1 MNGLWNEAAWSTNI
15 LSLQDRQ
22 IQEIQV
28 PLVHPYPTYVLTYLN
43 FQSMY
48 SNWSHFLYFCCT
60 SFHAPAFRTLIQLSL
75 CFRRYALRRVRDY
88 FKEKKA
94 LANPPQIEQE
104 YQYGLQT
111 LEMLK
116 RQARAELFMEAI
128 VIASSQ
134 FSVLFS
140 DVVSRGVLTCS
151 IFLSCRLSWTTCT
164 VHRNWL

>member
-1 MNGLWNEAAWSTNI
+1 MGFG
-15 LSLQDRQ
+15 SLQDRQ
-22 IQEIQV
+22 IQEIQSTSCSPSPYLCSNLSELPV
-28 PLVHPYPTYVLTYLN
+28 YVHVC
-43 FQSMY
+43 
-48 SNWSHFLYFCCT
+48 SHFLYFCCT

-75 CFRRYALRRVRDY
+75 CFRRYALRRVRDH

-151 IFLSCRLSWTTCT
+151 IFLSCRLS
-164 VHRNWL
+164 